1 MKQTQPAETRGLGRP
16 GTYLPTEPWKKI
28 LFVLSSALCRGF
40 RFARWFVRSATR
52 LSRKRGVKRALEK
65 KRLGERGKREER
77 EREGEEIRTF
87 RSFSVSE
94 NLSSE
99 KRKKKQ
105 IEKKKKKTEEP
116 GGGGERKTR
125 RKNAPPSGNTIKLLI
140 YYIIFGRSEIPGS
153 RRDWHFFYFFF
164 FHLYIFTP
172 KSERQY
178 AVWTYLVH
186 LCVYVCTRMCVAFT
200 TIFHFSYF
208 SLCSLLLLLLRF
220 FLCLLFSFLLFT
232 LAVVSCLLLL
242 SFPVFFFFFFS
253 LVFVRNTFLF
263 PFSSSLRLFCIAC
276 IVS

>member
-105 IEKKKKKTEEP
+105 IEKKKRKRRSQ
-116 GGGGERKTR
+116 GGGNGKRDERTR
-125 RKNAPPSGNTIKLLI
+125 LPRGTRLNYLFITLYSVARKSPGPGATD
-140 YYIIFGRSEIPGS
+140 IFFI
-153 RRDWHFFYFFF
+153 FFF
-164 FHLYIFTP
+164 FTYIFSHRSRKGNT
-172 KSERQY
+172 QY
-178 AVWTYLVH
+178 ELT
-186 LCVYVCTRMCVAFT
+186 
-200 TIFHFSYF
+200 
-208 SLCSLLLLLLRF
+208 
-220 FLCLLFSFLLFT
+220 
-232 LAVVSCLLLL
+232 
-242 SFPVFFFFFFS
+242 
-253 LVFVRNTFLF
+253 
-263 PFSSSLRLFCIAC
+263 
-276 IVS
+276 